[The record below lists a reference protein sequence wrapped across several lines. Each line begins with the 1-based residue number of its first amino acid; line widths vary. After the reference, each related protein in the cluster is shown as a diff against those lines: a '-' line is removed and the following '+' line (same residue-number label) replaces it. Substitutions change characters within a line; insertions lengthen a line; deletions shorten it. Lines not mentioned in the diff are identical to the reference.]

1 MTAEQAHK
9 AGDFEEQTRH
19 HQPFHVMLG
28 KSTHN
33 PILIATTEGIME
45 ITRQFVKAIGPSE
58 VQNYTLPSRK
68 RLLVS
73 LRAHDSEGA
82 VKEMTKALCK
92 VHKGYMIMA
101 SDLTKREKVFK

>member
-19 HQPFHVMLG
+19 HQPFRVMLA

-73 LRAHDSEGA
+73 LRARDSEGA
-82 VKEMTKALCK
+82 VKELPKHFARCIK
-92 VHKGYMIMA
+92 V
-101 SDLTKREKVFK
+101 T

>member
-9 AGDFEEQTRH
+9 AGDFEEQTGH
-19 HQPFHVMLG
+19 HQPFHVMLA
-28 KSTHN
+28 KCRHN
-33 PILIATTEGIME
+33 HILIATTEGIME

-58 VQNYTLPSRK
+58 VQNYTLPLRK

-73 LRAHDSEGA
+73 LRACDSEGA
-82 VKEMTKALCK
+82 VKEMTKTLCK